1 MSSAR
6 PGRPTGR
13 NIGGGLPPNPR
24 ARSAGHS
31 DGRERERREYTART
45 RDSDYH
51 PRHNTGTPTRA
62 PPTRPVRQQRSA
74 ASIVPSRGTSS
85 SYTDVPE
92 VPPLPVPRRSDIS
105 SKSSASSGS
114 YSSAASG
121 SSSTFLDRMK
131 GGRGYGSSRTSLEDE
146 ADPAP
151 RKTTAMAMATGPE
164 RGGWI
169 GQRRTVA
176 MPESEY
182 STCPAELGCRG
193 VRGSRIGA
201 FRRNGRWKRVVSAV
215 GLRLVTLVTG
225 RNRCEHS
232 DYKRVKGVGV

>member
-13 NIGGGLPPNPR
+13 NIGGGLPSNPR

-31 DGRERERREYTART
+31 DGRERERKEYPARS
-45 RDSDYH
+45 RDSDHH

-62 PPTRPVRQQRSA
+62 PPTRPVRPQRSA
-74 ASIVPSRGTSS
+74 ASILPSRGTSS
-85 SYTDVPE
+85 SYTDVPV

-151 RKTTAMAMATGPE
+151 RKAMGPE

-169 GQRRTVA
+169 GQRRTAA

-182 STCPAELGCRG
+182 STCLAELGCRG
-193 VRGSRIGA
+193 VRGSRIGV
-201 FRRNGRWKRVVSAV
+201 FRRNGRWKRVVGAV
-215 GLRLVTLVTG
+215 RLRLVTLVTG
-225 RNRCEHS
+225 RNRCEHF
-232 DYKRVKGVGV
+232 DYKRVKGMGV